1 MAAKIK
7 NRFASSMS
15 AHKTRPR
22 GVSRRAF
29 ERVYLPYLPLLVI
42 GASLL
47 VIAAQPRP
55 TDRLLHPTHAVLS
68 YATSARPENLL
79 ADTNRLR
86 QANNLPALSLN
97 SQLTA
102 AATAKARDMAARNYW
117 SHQTPD
123 GQPPWLFVAEQGYN
137 YQSLAENLATGF
149 DNEATVVSAWQASGS
164 HRANMLNAAYREV
177 GFGSANDA
185 NFKAI
190 GGGPMT
196 IVVAYYAEP
205 VGPAGSAAQASSV
218 VKGAQT
224 SARTSRAQV
233 DLAALPF
240 ARLATWLV
248 GALLLVVVG
257 FWLGRHFR
265 LVRRL
270 YTRSERAVRH
280 HPLIDLGFLV
290 VVVALIMWLQT
301 AGYTH

>member
-7 NRFASSMS
+7 KRFANSFSS
-15 AHKTRPR
+15 HRTKPR
-22 GVSRRAF
+22 GVSRQAF
-29 ERVYLPYLPLLVI
+29 ERVYLPYIPLLVI

-86 QANNLPALSLN
+86 QANNLPALTLN
-97 SQLTA
+97 AQLAA

-149 DNEATVVSAWQASGS
+149 NDEAAVVNAWQASPS
-164 HRANMLNAAYREV
+164 HRTNMLNASYQQV

-185 NFKAI
+185 NFKAV

-205 VGPAGSAAQASSV
+205 VGPAGSAAQASSI
-218 VKGAQT
+218 VKGAET

-233 DLAALPF
+233 DLASLPI
-240 ARLATWLV
+240 ARIATWLV

-270 YTRSERAVRH
+270 YTRSEKAIRH

-301 AGYTH
+301 AGYIH